1 MTIKSKM
8 ALELA
13 RKKFGENACVCCSG
27 RVFEVLVKKIK
38 HNNTWMPGWYLVKGQ
53 GKSWELALRD
63 AGVPIPDAPYFPAK
77 VPAAVPEIDEAE
89 EQFAEALGVG
99 AEGDK

>member
-13 RKKFGENACVCCSG
+13 RKKFGENAAVCCQHRRYFVG
-27 RVFEVLVKKIK
+27 KLRGGTFGL
-38 HNNTWMPGWYLVKGQ
+38 YCLDAKGD

-63 AGVPIPDAPYFPAK
+63 AGVPIPDAPYFPVK
-77 VPAAVPEIDEAE
+77 VPAAVPSNGIADDLVTEAMGGGE
-89 EQFAEALGVG
+89 
-99 AEGDK
+99 

>member
-13 RKKFGENACVCCSG
+13 RKKFGERAYVACSG
-27 RVFEVLVKKIK
+27 KTFEVNVLKSRFGGVSLIY
-38 HNNTWMPGWYLVKGQ
+38 TKGR

-63 AGVPIPDAPYFPAK
+63 AGVEIPVQAPYLPPSK
-77 VPAAVPEIDEAE
+77 
-89 EQFAEALGVG
+89 
-99 AEGDK
+99 